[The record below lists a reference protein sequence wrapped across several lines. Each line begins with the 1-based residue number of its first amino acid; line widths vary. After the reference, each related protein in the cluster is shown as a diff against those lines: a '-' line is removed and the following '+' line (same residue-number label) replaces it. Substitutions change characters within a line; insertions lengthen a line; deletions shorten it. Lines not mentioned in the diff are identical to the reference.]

1 MPPNF
6 EKGRFYVSAGALKR
20 VISFISTAIK
30 ISKGLL
36 EQCFDYCSV
45 VWDSLSRQLSEKV
58 KKLQN
63 TRTARAVTKS
73 SYDRN
78 SESSSTRLAGITY
91 QLQGRSKRQI

>member
-1 MPPNF
+1 MP
-6 EKGRFYVSAGALKR
+6 
-20 VISFISTAIK
+20 TAVK

-36 EQCFDYCSV
+36 EQRFDYCSV
-45 VWDSLSRQLSEKV
+45 VWDGLSRQLSEKV